1 MDRRTYPDSP
11 IVGVGAVVLRG
22 GSVLLVKRGNPP
34 LSESWSIPG
43 GRVHEGENLK
53 AAAAREVR
61 EECAVDVEVFDLI
74 KIYEYIENDA
84 DGKVKFHYFVFDFR
98 AEYRGGSIAALTDAL
113 DARWVE
119 RGDLDR
125 YALTDAARE
134 IIEEGFRIASSRTTP

>member
-53 AAAAREVR
+53 AWVLRYRLIDDHAGDWFQALVDDASLRRLSATPGMAA
-61 EECAVDVEVFDLI
+61 
-74 KIYEYIENDA
+74 
-84 DGKVKFHYFVFDFR
+84 
-98 AEYRGGSIAALTDAL
+98 
-113 DARWVE
+113 
-119 RGDLDR
+119 
-125 YALTDAARE
+125 
-134 IIEEGFRIASSRTTP
+134 

>member
-22 GSVLLVKRGNPP
+22 GTVLLVKRGNPP
-34 LSESWSIPG
+34 LPESWSLPG
-43 GRVHEGENLK
+43 GRVHEGESLK
-53 AAAAREVR
+53 TAAAREVK

-74 KIYEYIENDA
+74 KIFEYIERD
-84 DGKVKFHYFVFDFR
+84 DGGRVKFHYFVFDFR

-119 RGDLDR
+119 RGDLGR

-134 IIEEGFRIASSRTTP
+134 IIEEGFRIASPRTPP

>member
-34 LSESWSIPG
+34 LSESWSLPG
-43 GRVHEGENLK
+43 GRVHEGESLK
-53 AAAAREVR
+53 AAAAREVK

-74 KIYEYIENDA
+74 EIFEYIERD
-84 DGKVKFHYFVFDFR
+84 DEGRVKFHYFVFDFR

-119 RGDLDR
+119 RSDLGR
-125 YALTDAARE
+125 YALTDAARG
-134 IIEEGFRIASSRTTP
+134 IIEEGFRIASTRTPP